1 MPHDGHD
8 HDPKS
13 FQPDLEDSPYTRFM
27 VLGEALGELLIEKGV
42 FDAAQL
48 QRMIEWME
56 SRDPELGARL
66 VAKAWVDPAF
76 KSILMEDVN
85 KAAAALDIDAGTI
98 PIRAIENTPDI
109 HNVIVCTLCSCYPR
123 QLLGIP
129 PDWYKSRAYRAR
141 TIREPRQVL
150 REFGLDVPETKEVRV
165 HDSTADLRYMII
177 PERPPGSEAMSEDA
191 LARIV
196 TRDSLVGVG
205 LPTMET

>member
-76 KSILMEDVN
+76 KSILIQDVN

-98 PIRAIENTPDI
+98 PIRAIENTPDV